1 MLTPQ
6 SKQESLGGP
15 LVQGMSVFVLLFFFF
30 FGYLLS
36 LNVLSHK
43 MGKINFL

>member
-30 FGYLLS
+30 LLFIEPQCS
-36 LNVLSHK
+36 QS
-43 MGKINFL
+43 

>member
-30 FGYLLS
+30 GYLLS